1 MAGFLGMRGSGDF
14 TVDGQRPK
22 NWREM
27 ILYLYPNGSAPL
39 TAILSK
45 MASESVD
52 DPEFNWFTKTL
63 SQQAGTITGI
73 YTDAGLSS
81 AYGGGTAEAGD
92 TLYVKMSAADLGE
105 FRIGHQVILRE
116 VNGVD
121 VDKNAKVMGRVENG
135 ASSYLT
141 LLLLEDDNTSGLDIS
156 DATRCLVVGN
166 LNEEG
171 AIMPAAISYDPVKV
185 YNKTQIFRTPLD
197 ITRTAKRTRLRT
209 GDAYKEMKREAL
221 EYHSIEMEKAFLW
234 GVMTER
240 LGAESKPERTT
251 MGLIPCIKQYAAA
264 NVMDFRA
271 WSTSN
276 MAGASWME
284 TTNNELTGEVFL
296 DTYLEQLF
304 RYGNKSKLA
313 LCGSGALLGI
323 NRLVKAKGNYEF
335 KSTTK
340 DYGIQVVSWK
350 TAFGTIEC
358 ILHPLFSFEPSN
370 RNSMVIY
377 EPANMKFRYIDD
389 TTFYADGEKQN
400 TGHTRRDGTKEEF
413 LTEAGLEF
421 HHPIGWGFL
430 NGIGLDPA

>member
-1 MAGFLGMRGSGDF
+1 MPGFLGMRGTGDF

-22 NWREM
+22 SWREM

-45 MASESVD
+45 MASEKVD
-52 DPEFNWFTKTL
+52 DPEFNWFTKAL

-73 YTDAGLSS
+73 YSDSGLTTAYVGGAGD
-81 AYGGGTAEAGD
+81 AGD
-92 TLYVKMSAADLGE
+92 TLYVKMSATDITE
-105 FRIGHQVILRE
+105 FRIGHQVLLRQSTS
-116 VNGVD
+116 VD
-121 VDKNAKVMGRVENG
+121 VDKNAKVTARTVNG

-141 LLLLEDDNTSGLDIS
+141 VVLLEDDNSAGADIS
-156 DATRCLVVGN
+156 DADRCLVVGN
-166 LNEEG
+166 LNAEG
-171 AIMPAAISYDPVKV
+171 AGMPAAISYDPVKI

-197 ITRTAKRTRLRT
+197 ITRTAKRTKLRT

-234 GVMTER
+234 GTMTENI
-240 LGAESKPERTT
+240 GDNGKPERTT

-264 NVMDFRA
+264 NVVDFRT
-271 WSTSN
+271 WSTAN
-276 MAGASWME
+276 LAGANWME
-284 TTNNELTGEVFL
+284 TTENEMAGELFL

-304 RYGNKSKLA
+304 RYGNKTKLA

-323 NRLVKAKGNYEF
+323 NRLVKAKGNFEF
-335 KSTTK
+335 SSATR

-377 EPANMKFRYIDD
+377 EPANTKFRFIDD

-400 TGHTRRDGTKEEF
+400 TGPNRVDGTKEEF

-430 NGIGLDPA
+430 NGIGLNP